1 MPAGNDLR
9 RCSPLAPKL
18 QLGSEFVCEAPLRRC
33 ADRLS
38 REPLVIATP
47 RSRAS
52 QTRACRSRSFGTRSE
67 QLGPLGPE
75 GPQGPPGEVTEAALA
90 AAIDGT
96 SSNSNLVDTLDT
108 PDPSNEELRLK
119 LNELL
124 LALRR

>member
-1 MPAGNDLR
+1 MPFDPALPLHGSEIESAELRDQFNGLKTLIDAVPAG
-9 RCSPLAPKL
+9 PAGPEGP
-18 QLGSEFVCEAPLRRC
+18 QGPQG
-33 ADRLS
+33 
-38 REPLVIATP
+38 EPGPAGTP
-47 RSRAS
+47 
-52 QTRACRSRSFGTRSE
+52 G
-67 QLGPLGPE
+67 GPPGPE

-96 SSNSNLVDTLDT
+96 SSNSNLVATLDT